1 CSTMPMWLLLLLCL
15 SGNVFAKEPLDVDC
29 LVMHLQYVHCHWN
42 RQGTPEVNYI
52 FYGWFKRMECP
63 MYLTENNIRIGCKQP
78 MSNRSNRFRTFKTE
92 LVHGNN
98 TFLKDHQ
105 LKSKGKLY
113 PPTNV
118 RVKMESDSNLWCYW
132 NQTAPKCVESK
143 IRYRTN
149 NRDWENFSRSV
160 GMQSYCINLPS
171 KNSLYELQVQSKLGD
186 MCGGSMWSEWSES
199 VFWGSNNSTGR
210 TANWGEKKQG
220 FHFEIPDF
228 SWKLRETTAV
238 ELWMTMVA
246 SNIAR
251 VLCFDEEIIPLGVIS
266 VCIHNQGD
274 PLMHFFFFLIKDWL
288 QISKGLKE
296 SFNPNYN
303 ERACP
308 VREYCPVSQAD
319 CESLSS
325 SSTVVA
331 TCEEAEQTPV

>member
-1 CSTMPMWLLLLLCL
+1 TMPMWLLLLLCL

-52 FYGWFKRMECP
+52 FYGWFSKEKRMECP

-199 VFWGSNNSTGR
+199 VFWGSNNSTDTMQTNGSMSV
-210 TANWGEKKQG
+210 W
-220 FHFEIPDF
+220 
-228 SWKLRETTAV
+228 TTVLYVVGAFTFIFLALMLLHH
-238 ELWMTMVA
+238 E
-246 SNIAR
+246 R
-251 VLCFDEEIIPLGVIS
+251 VRIIFLPVVPKPSLIS
-266 VCIHNQGD
+266 HDMQ
-274 PLMHFFFFLIKDWL
+274 DWL

>member
-1 CSTMPMWLLLLLCL
+1 ILICRGRHASSSCSTMPMWLLLLLCL

-52 FYGWFKRMECP
+52 FYGWFVIEKRMECP

-199 VFWGSNNSTGR
+199 VFWGSNNSTDTMQTNGSMSV
-210 TANWGEKKQG
+210 W
-220 FHFEIPDF
+220 
-228 SWKLRETTAV
+228 TT
-238 ELWMTMVA
+238 
-246 SNIAR
+246 
-251 VLCFDEEIIPLGVIS
+251 VLYVVGAFTFIFLA
-266 VCIHNQGD
+266 
-274 PLMHFFFFLIKDWL
+274 LMLLHHERWVRPYLIQSSYNLDWL